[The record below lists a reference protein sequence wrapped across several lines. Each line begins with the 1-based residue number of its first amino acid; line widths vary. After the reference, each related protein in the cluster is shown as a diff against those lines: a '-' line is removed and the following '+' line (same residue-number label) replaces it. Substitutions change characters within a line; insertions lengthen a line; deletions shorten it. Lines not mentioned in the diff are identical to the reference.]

1 MKSHFFKDEIQNF
14 KNVAKIH
21 VPDYNYC
28 MFPKRFLNST
38 LTTLFFLSLFLIE
51 SCGTTKEISTSKE
64 SHKTAVPQAEL
75 SLVFAG
81 DIMAHAPNYKI
92 TDFDRIWRD
101 ITPLVSSA
109 DLAFANVEAPVADSL
124 PWSTY
129 PQFNMHTEYVEA
141 AIKAGFNVFSLTN
154 NHTNDQY
161 LDGIKQ
167 TKKYF
172 DSRKGIWACGLK
184 EKSAGPLTY
193 KIIDKKGFKVLFV
206 AITEIL
212 NRNDFSSYIDY
223 YPSTEKKREQL
234 IEELKNLQE
243 SSKADLFVLSV
254 HTDEPEYVIAVT
266 ENHKKFFRRI
276 IEECK
281 ADIIWANHPHVVKIF
296 EETAA
301 STQYTETLG
310 QKERK
315 AFIMYANGNTISA
328 QRTNPQFEA
337 PETARDYTGE
347 GLIIKM
353 KATKMNDGS
362 VILSDYEPHLI
373 TTYITPIWQFVVKEL
388 NEDFI
393 STLDRA
399 EVTNWSKYLSER
411 KKLIEKVLAGE

>member
-1 MKSHFFKDEIQNF
+1 MEFKSPCKSCFF
-14 KNVAKIH
+14 VATI
-21 VPDYNYC
+21 
-28 MFPKRFLNST
+28 L
-38 LTTLFFLSLFLIE
+38 FLSLLS
-51 SCGTTKEISTSKE
+51 SCGTTKDLSAAKG
-64 SHKTAVPQAEL
+64 SHKNAVPEAEL

-81 DIMAHAPNYKI
+81 DIMAHKPNYTF

-109 DLAFANVEAPVADSL
+109 DLSFANVEAPVADSL

-129 PQFNMHTEYVEA
+129 PQFNMHSEYVEA

-184 EKSAGPLTY
+184 EKSGDPLTY
-193 KIIDKKGFKVLFV
+193 KIIEKNGFKVLFV

-212 NRNDFSSYIDY
+212 NRNDYASYIDY
-223 YPSTEKKREQL
+223 YPSTEKKRNQL

-243 SSKADLFVLSV
+243 ASKADLFVLSV
-254 HTDEPEYVIAVT
+254 HTDEPEYIIKVT
-266 ENHKKFFRRI
+266 ESHKKFFRKL
-276 IEECK
+276 IEECR

-301 STQYTETLG
+301 STHYTEALN
-310 QKERK
+310 QKDRK

-328 QRTNPQFEA
+328 QRTNPQFTA
-337 PETARDYTGE
+337 PETPRDYTGE
-347 GLIIKM
+347 GLLLKLKARKM
-353 KATKMNDGS
+353 SDGS

-373 TTYITPIWQFVVKEL
+373 TTYITPGWQFVIKL
-388 NEDFI
+388 LDDDFI
-393 STLDRA
+393 ATLDRA
-399 EVTNWSKYLSER
+399 ELVTWAKYLTER
-411 KKLIEKVLAGE
+411 KKLMEKVLEGK

>member
-1 MKSHFFKDEIQNF
+1 MNLKRIRKS
-14 KNVAKIH
+14 
-21 VPDYNYC
+21 
-28 MFPKRFLNST
+28 FL
-38 LTTLFFLSLFLIE
+38 FLALIFLLGLIE
-51 SCGTTKEISTSKE
+51 SCSTTKELSTSKE
-64 SHKTAVPQAEL
+64 SRKTAVPQSEL
-75 SLVFAG
+75 SLLFAG

-101 ITPLVSSA
+101 ITPLVSQA

-161 LDGIKQ
+161 LDGIKA

-184 EKSAGPLTY
+184 EKSGGPLTY
-193 KIIDKKGFKVLFV
+193 KIIEKNGFKVLFV

-212 NRNDFSSYIDY
+212 NRNDFASYIDF

-234 IEELKNLQE
+234 IEDLKSLQE

-296 EETAA
+296 EEKAA
-301 STQYTETLG
+301 STHYTQNLG
-310 QKERK
+310 QKDRK

-328 QRTNPQFEA
+328 QRTNPQFTA
-337 PETARDYTGE
+337 PDTPRDYTGE
-347 GLIIKM
+347 GLLLKL
-353 KATKMNDGS
+353 KATKMSDGS
-362 VILSDYEPHLI
+362 VILGDYEPHLI
-373 TTYITPIWQFVVKEL
+373 TTYITPSWQFVIKL
-388 NEDFI
+388 LDDDFI
-393 STLDRA
+393 ATLDRA
-399 EVTNWSKYLSER
+399 ELVTWAKYLTER
-411 KKLIEKVLAGE
+411 KQLMEKVLEGK